1 MFTTA
6 IIAFREFFEA
16 FLIVGIFLGI
26 SKRLNLKR
34 EVEILFA
41 ASVGFVVSL
50 GMSTL
55 LYIFSDFARTIL
67 TEERAET
74 LESYLLI
81 FSGFFIAYVIFSLH
95 EMLSKSRGGKLLKAH
110 QELEKNSFDISLF
123 ITIVML
129 IAREG
134 FEIALFTAS
143 TSLFTVFVQNFIGLF
158 AGLVSA
164 GIIGSLSYF
173 SYIRLPIGKVFKA
186 TEYMIVLLGASLV
199 QNGITELLEHTWNID
214 LSSIFSVNL
223 SFLPASSTSLGHL
236 IQSFIGIDQHFSLV
250 RLLIM
255 ICYIGGVYFLF
266 LRKQPTPAKN
276 YHQ

>member
-41 ASVGFVVSL
+41 ASVGFVISL
-50 GMSTL
+50 VMSTL
-55 LYIFSDFARTIL
+55 LYIFSDFARAIL
-67 TEERAET
+67 TEERAEL

-95 EMLSKSRGGKLLKAH
+95 DVLSRSRGGKLLKAH
-110 QELEKNSFDISLF
+110 QKLEKNSFDISLF

-129 IAREG
+129 VVREG

-143 TSLFTVFVQNFIGLF
+143 TSLFTVFLQNFIGLLTGF
-158 AGLVSA
+158 ASA
-164 GIIGSLSYF
+164 GIIGSLSYI
-173 SYIRLPIGKVFKA
+173 SYLKLPIGKVFKV
-186 TEYMIVLLGASLV
+186 TEYMIILLGASLV
-199 QNGITELLEHTWNID
+199 QNGITELFEHTWDID
-214 LSSIFSVNL
+214 LSSIFSIHL
-223 SFLPASSTSLGHL
+223 TFLPSASTSLGHL
-236 IQSFIGIDQHFSLV
+236 VQSFVGIDQHFSLI

-255 ICYIGGVYFLF
+255 IFYIGGVYFLF
-266 LRKQPTPAKN
+266 LRKQPVPVKK
-276 YHQ
+276 